1 MNFSVFQVGML
12 YKVNKTYLCKL
23 QKSGNTNKML
33 LTKDSWFDMIFV
45 LGQRRDRCLIC
56 VFVEKSGKA

>member
-1 MNFSVFQVGML
+1 ML